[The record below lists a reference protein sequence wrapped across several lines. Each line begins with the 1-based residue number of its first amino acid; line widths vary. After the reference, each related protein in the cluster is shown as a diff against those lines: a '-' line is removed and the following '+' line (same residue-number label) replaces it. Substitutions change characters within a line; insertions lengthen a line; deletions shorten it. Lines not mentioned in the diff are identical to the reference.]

1 MENTEENTFR
11 SARWW
16 TVNVILAISIS
27 AAILAGAWFLASYFD
42 ARQAESMRPAIDQ
55 LRIEHP
61 TATEGCLKSF
71 YSYEVKGHRFPTE
84 HHRECL
90 RTEQLEQ
97 LNSRLDAIEAA
108 LTGIGTQGAQ

>member
-1 MENTEENTFR
+1 
-11 SARWW
+11 
-16 TVNVILAISIS
+16 
-27 AAILAGAWFLASYFD
+27 
-42 ARQAESMRPAIDQ
+42 MRPAIDQ

-108 LTGIGTQGAQ
+108 LTGMGPKELNNPCLRAAGPGPQALEPAAVSLIKGPLS